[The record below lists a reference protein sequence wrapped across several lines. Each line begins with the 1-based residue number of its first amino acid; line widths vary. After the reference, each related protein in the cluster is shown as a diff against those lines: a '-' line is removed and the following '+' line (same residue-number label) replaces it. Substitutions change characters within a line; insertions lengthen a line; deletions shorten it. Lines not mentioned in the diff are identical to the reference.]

1 MHCWNVCNARM
12 HCCHAVILSAED
24 KLLVSC
30 IVVMSAPPDIFM
42 QTFLSCS
49 TTAAYISS
57 CLQMVEVIWL
67 ILQKQYWYPILIWV
81 ISFPIL
87 HGSMALLK
95 QRHNQVM
102 TLMNEIRLTPMVQG
116 QWVRATCSHRLVPG
130 DVIVLQT
137 GRALCDMVILRG
149 ACMVTESR
157 LSGEAS
163 TCKASRLCALYHS
176 ICNAS
181 NMCT

>member
-1 MHCWNVCNARM
+1 MQ
-12 HCCHAVILSAED
+12 CCLHGLLLSCSLED
-24 KLLVSC
+24 VLLVCC
-30 IVVMSAPPDIFM
+30 IVVLSAAPYIFI
-42 QTFLSCS
+42 QKFFSC
-49 TTAAYISS
+49 TKNAGQ
-57 CLQMVEVIWL
+57 CLLHLQMVEVVWL
-67 ILQKQYWYPILIWV
+67 ILQKEYWYPMLIFV
-81 ISFPIL
+81 IGVPIL

-102 TLMNEIRLTPMVQG
+102 TLMNEIRLTPIVQG

-157 LSGEAS
+157 LSGEVS
-163 TCKASRLCALYHS
+163 NCT
-176 ICNAS
+176 AS
-181 NMCT
+181 NVYI